1 MSALVDEVLEQLNKF
16 DVQDLAKL
24 CRETLEVPTK
34 QRHQM
39 KYIHVEMHKL
49 KQFHVACIGRQQWE
63 TGPARKYTGKQIEEN
78 DGRTQAERKR
88 RTQGKK
94 RRLSCKVLE
103 RMLQRI
109 SAGIYTLVVVLQV
122 VHLNES

>member
-1 MSALVDEVLEQLNKF
+1 MLSDSLVMLG
-16 DVQDLAKL
+16 
-24 CRETLEVPTK
+24 
-34 QRHQM
+34 
-39 KYIHVEMHKL
+39 
-49 KQFHVACIGRQQWE
+49 GR
-63 TGPARKYTGKQIEEN
+63 GG
-78 DGRTQAERKR
+78 
-88 RTQGKK
+88 TQGKK